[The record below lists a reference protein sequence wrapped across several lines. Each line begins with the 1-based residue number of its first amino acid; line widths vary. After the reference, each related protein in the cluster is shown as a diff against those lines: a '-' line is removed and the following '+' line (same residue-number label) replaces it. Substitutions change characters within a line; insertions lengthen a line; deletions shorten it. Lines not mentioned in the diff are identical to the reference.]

1 MTELAIIGSDIQE
14 IIGSAIALRILF
26 GIPIWVGALITV
38 CDTLTFMFLHYFGV
52 KKLEAFFAFLIG
64 MMAATFAVNF
74 FLSDPNW
81 GEMAVGT
88 VVPIISTNTL

>member
-1 MTELAIIGSDIQE
+1 
-14 IIGSAIALRILF
+14 
-26 GIPIWVGALITV
+26 
-38 CDTLTFMFLHYFGV
+38 MFLHYFGV

-81 GEMAVGT
+81 EEIAVGT
-88 VVPIISTNTL
+88 LIPEIPNGSLV